1 MHSST
6 KKIILIVLLLVVAG
20 LIAFALYTLFF
31 KTPELGQPSNQ
42 NTNSSQT
49 GVFPKAQDNNQTTAT
64 NSNSTGNSLP
74 SAGTIPKPG
83 SATFEPTPVAKIT
96 PNTADFPSL
105 SSSNGSLRYQNSSD
119 GKFYRVDKTG
129 AVTPLSD
136 QVFYRVDKVTW
147 ATNQDKAVLEYPDG
161 SKTIYNFETKKQV
174 SLPKHWEDF
183 SFSPT
188 GSEIAAKSMGLSPE
202 NRWLVTA
209 KDDGTGTQLI
219 EPMGDYADQVQVNWS
234 PSRQTVAFS
243 KTGQALGADR
253 QQILMI
259 GLNGENFKSL
269 TVEGLNF
276 LPEWSP
282 TGKKLLYSS
291 DSARSDFK
299 PELWIV
305 DAYGDDIGSN
315 RQSIK
320 LNTWADKCTFAD
332 DTTLFCAVPRDLPQ
346 GAGMAR
352 DLSSG
357 SYDDVYKVD
366 VTTGLKTPISL
377 GSDNYTV
384 KSLSYDKTKNQL
396 LFTDNNQSGIFQVK
410 L

>member
-1 MHSST
+1 MKSST
-6 KKIILIVLLLVVAG
+6 KKILLIVLLLAVAG
-20 LIAFALYTLFF
+20 GIAFALYSLFL
-31 KTPELGQPSNQ
+31 KTPTQSNLTGSNTSQ
-42 NTNSSQT
+42 NTNN
-49 GVFPKAQDNNQTTAT
+49 VFPGSQDRT
-64 NSNSTGNSLP
+64 NSSGSVTTNTNNTLP
-74 SAGTIPKPG
+74 TASTIPG
-83 SATFEPTPVAKIT
+83 ASSATYQPVAVEKIT
-96 PNTADFPSL
+96 SDLANFPSM
-105 SSSNGSLRYQNSSD
+105 SQSNNTLRYQNSSD
-119 GKFYRVDKTG
+119 GKFYRVDQNGQVK
-129 AVTPLSD
+129 AMSD

-147 ATNQDKAVLEYPDG
+147 ANNQDKAVLEYPDG
-161 SKTIYNFETKKQV
+161 SKTVYNFTTNKQT

-188 GSEIAAKSMGLSPE
+188 GNEIAAKSMGLSPE

-219 EPMGDYADQVQVNWS
+219 EPMGDYADQVQISWS

-243 KTGQALGADR
+243 KTGQALGSDR
-253 QQILMI
+253 QQVLMI
-259 GLNGENFKSL
+259 GLNGENFKAL

-276 LPEWSP
+276 LPEWSS
-282 TGKKLLYSS
+282 TGKKVLYSI
-291 DSARSDFK
+291 DSTRSNFK
-299 PELWIV
+299 PELWVV

-332 DTTLFCAVPRDLPQ
+332 DNTLFCAVPRDLPQ

-352 DLSSG
+352 DLTDG

-366 VTTGLKTPISL
+366 LTTGLKTPISL